1 MNNKLCMIRRLAV
14 KYNTVIF
21 DLDGTLLDTLD
32 DLTDSVNYAMSGMGW
47 PLRDRKDVR
56 LFLGNGIKRL
66 MELCSPEGISGEEF
80 DKAFGMFK
88 EYYEV
93 HNQDKTT
100 PYEGVVEVM
109 AHFKEQGIKMAIV
122 SNKVHEAVLAL
133 RDEFFPYVEVAI
145 GDMPDM
151 ARKPEPDSCYKALE
165 LLGSS
170 KDEAVYIGDS
180 EVDLLTAKNSGL
192 DCITVLWGFRDKD
205 YLIEQGAT
213 TFVETP
219 EELEKEV
226 LN

>member
-1 MNNKLCMIRRLAV
+1 V

-88 EYYEV
+88 KYYEV
-93 HNQDKTT
+93 HNQDKTA

-109 AHFKEQGIKMAIV
+109 AHLKEQGIKMAIV

>member
-1 MNNKLCMIRRLAV
+1 MV

-32 DLTDSVNYAMSGMGW
+32 DLTDSVNYAMKSMGW
-47 PLRDRKDVR
+47 PLRDKKDVR

-66 MELCSPEGISGEEF
+66 MELCSPEEIGEEEF
-80 DKAFGMFK
+80 NTAFAIFK
-88 EYYEV
+88 KYYNE
-93 HNQDKTT
+93 HNQDKTA
-100 PYEGVVEVM
+100 PYEGMVEVM

-122 SNKVHEAVLAL
+122 SNKVHSAVLAL
-133 RDEFFPYVEVAI
+133 RDKFFPYVEVAI
-145 GDMPDM
+145 GDTPGM

-213 TFVETP
+213 TFVETT

-226 LN
+226 LK

>member
-1 MNNKLCMIRRLAV
+1 M

-32 DLTDSVNYAMSGMGW
+32 DLTDSVNFAMNAMGW

-66 MELCSPEGISGEEF
+66 MELSSPKGIADEEF
-80 DKAFGMFK
+80 ERAFALFK
-88 EYYEV
+88 EYYEA
-93 HNQDKTT
+93 HNQDKTA
-100 PYEGVVEVM
+100 PYDGVVDVM
-109 AHFKEQGIKMAIV
+109 AHFKEKGIKMAIV

-133 RDEFFPYVEVAI
+133 RDKFFPYVEIAI

-165 LLGSS
+165 LLGSNKEES
-170 KDEAVYIGDS
+170 VYIGDS

-192 DCITVLWGFRDKD
+192 DCITVLWGFRDKE
-205 YLIEQGAT
+205 YLLEQGAT

-219 EELEKEV
+219 KELEKEV
-226 LN
+226 FG

>member
-88 EYYEV
+88 KYYEV
-93 HNQDKTT
+93 HNQDKTA

-109 AHFKEQGIKMAIV
+109 AHLKEQGIKMAIV

>member
-1 MNNKLCMIRRLAV
+1 M
-14 KYNTVIF
+14 KYTTVIF

-32 DLTDSVNYAMSGMGW
+32 DLTDSVNYAMSSMGW
-47 PLRDRKDVR
+47 PLRDKKDVR
-56 LFLGNGIKRL
+56 FFLGNGIKRL
-66 MELCSPEGISGEEF
+66 MELCSPNGIDEEEF
-80 DKAFGMFK
+80 DKAFATFK
-88 EYYEV
+88 AYYDE
-93 HNQDKTT
+93 HNQDKTA
-100 PYEGVVEVM
+100 PYAGVVEAM

-122 SNKVHEAVLAL
+122 SNKVHDAVLAL
-133 RDEFFPYVEVAI
+133 RDKFFPYVEVAI
-145 GDMPDM
+145 GDAPGM

-165 LLGSS
+165 LLGSTKEES
-170 KDEAVYIGDS
+170 VYIGDS

-205 YLIEQGAT
+205 YLIENGAT

>member
-1 MNNKLCMIRRLAV
+1 M

-32 DLTDSVNYAMSGMGW
+32 DLTDSVNYAMSAMGW
-47 PLRDRKDVR
+47 PLRDRRDVR

-66 MELCSPEGISGEEF
+66 MELCSPQGISEEEF
-80 DKAFGMFK
+80 NEAFALFK
-88 EYYEV
+88 GYYEV
-93 HNQDKTT
+93 HNQDKTV
-100 PYEGVVEVM
+100 PYKGVVEVM

-122 SNKVHEAVLAL
+122 SNKVHDAVLAL
-133 RDEFFPYVEVAI
+133 RDKFFPYVEVAI
-145 GDMPDM
+145 GDMPGM

-165 LLGSS
+165 LLGSTKEES
-170 KDEAVYIGDS
+170 VYIGDS

-205 YLIEQGAT
+205 YLVENGAT

-219 EELEKEV
+219 IELEKEV

>member
-1 MNNKLCMIRRLAV
+1 M

-32 DLTDSVNYAMSGMGW
+32 DLTDSVNYAMKSMGW
-47 PLRDRKDVR
+47 PLREKKDVR
-56 LFLGNGIKRL
+56 FFLGNGIRRL
-66 MELCSPEGISGEEF
+66 MELSSPDGISEEEF
-80 DKAFGMFK
+80 EKAFAKFK
-88 EYYEV
+88 EYYGE
-93 HNQDKTT
+93 HNQDKTA
-100 PYEGVVEVM
+100 PYKGVVNAM

-122 SNKVHEAVLAL
+122 SNKVHSAVLAL
-133 RDEFFPYVEVAI
+133 RDKFFPYVEVAI
-145 GDMPDM
+145 GDAPGM

-165 LLGSS
+165 LLGSTKEES
-170 KDEAVYIGDS
+170 VYIGDS

-205 YLIEQGAT
+205 YLMEQGAT

-226 LN
+226 LK

>member
-1 MNNKLCMIRRLAV
+1 M

-32 DLTDSVNYAMSGMGW
+32 DLTDSVNFAMNAMGW

-66 MELCSPEGISGEEF
+66 MELSSPKGITDEEF
-80 DKAFGMFK
+80 GRAFALFK
-88 EYYEV
+88 EYYV
-93 HNQDKTT
+93 AHNQDKTA
-100 PYEGVVEVM
+100 PYDGVVEVM
-109 AHFKEQGIKMAIV
+109 AHFKEKGIKMAIV

-133 RDEFFPYVEVAI
+133 RDKFFPYVEIAI

-165 LLGSS
+165 LLGSNKEES
-170 KDEAVYIGDS
+170 VYIGDS

-192 DCITVLWGFRDKD
+192 DCITVLWGFRDKE
-205 YLIEQGAT
+205 YLLEQGAT

-219 EELEKEV
+219 KELEKEV
-226 LN
+226 FG

>member
-1 MNNKLCMIRRLAV
+1 M

-47 PLRDRKDVR
+47 PLRDRREVR

-66 MELCSPEGISGEEF
+66 MELCSPEGISDDEF
-80 DKAFGMFK
+80 NKAFAMFK
-88 EYYEV
+88 EYYVE
-93 HNQDKTT
+93 HNQDKTA
-100 PYEGVVEVM
+100 PYAGVIEVM

-122 SNKVHEAVLAL
+122 SNKVHEAVIAL
-133 RDEFFPYVEVAI
+133 RDKFFPYVEVAI
-145 GDMPDM
+145 GDMPGM
-151 ARKPEPDSCYKALE
+151 ARKPEPDSCHKALE
-165 LLGSS
+165 LLGSTREES
-170 KDEAVYIGDS
+170 VYIGDS

-205 YLIEQGAT
+205 YLIEQGAI
-213 TFVETP
+213 TFVETS